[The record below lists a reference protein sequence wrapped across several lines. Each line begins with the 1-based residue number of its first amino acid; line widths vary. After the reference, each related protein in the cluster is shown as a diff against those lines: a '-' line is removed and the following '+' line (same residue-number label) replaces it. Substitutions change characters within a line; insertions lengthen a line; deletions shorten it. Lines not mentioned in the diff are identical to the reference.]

1 MRRSLRNRFRAFTTI
16 LGLTALSLLVG
27 CPCPECLE
35 CEKCPGGIHP
45 VLDVPVPGPIID
57 TTGSGGTLTHR
68 YDEVAVT
75 GSSGDTNQIDN
86 RFITE
91 VSGALLVN
99 TGTSSVYGLAK
110 NDVVKVTFNDGSWY
124 TVKIGDSTTDVEWV
138 CSSAGGS
145 ANVTLVA
152 GSAGA
157 LPDCVR
163 SSASKTVTSIQKS
176 TGESGSILV
185 LQTLN

>member
-1 MRRSLRNRFRAFTTI
+1 MMRSLRSRFRVFTTI

-45 VLDVPVPGPIID
+45 VFDVPVPGPIID
-57 TTGSGGTLTHR
+57 TTGSGGALIHR
-68 YDEVAVT
+68 YDEITVT

-86 RFITE
+86 RFISE

-99 TGTSSVYGLAK
+99 TSTSSVYGLAK
-110 NDVVKVTFNDGSWY
+110 NDVVKVTFSDDSWY
-124 TVKIGDSTTDVEWV
+124 TVKIGDSSTDVEWV
-138 CSSAGGS
+138 CSTAGGS
-145 ANVTLVA
+145 TNVTLVA
-152 GSAGA
+152 GSGGA

-163 SSASKTVTSIQKS
+163 SDESKTVASIQKS
-176 TGESGSILV
+176 SGETGDILV
-185 LQTLN
+185 LQTLD